1 MQSERLLSHISLT
14 CGFTIYM
21 YFQSPQLCRNKRRF
35 VFFKKLLCQKS
46 SLITAFSCT
55 FLRIYWIRINWVS
68 EVEAPEYPAIA
79 ATFGNFP
86 LESLISQLRLDLNW
100 KAPSK
105 ITSRGSHLRS
115 EIKGNE
121 KKAQFQL

>member
-1 MQSERLLSHISLT
+1 M
-14 CGFTIYM
+14 
-21 YFQSPQLCRNKRRF
+21 
-35 VFFKKLLCQKS
+35 
-46 SLITAFSCT
+46 
-55 FLRIYWIRINWVS
+55 
-68 EVEAPEYPAIA
+68 EAPEYPAIA

-121 KKAQFQL
+121 KRAQFQL

>member
-1 MQSERLLSHISLT
+1 MSDI
-14 CGFTIYM
+14 
-21 YFQSPQLCRNKRRF
+21 K
-35 VFFKKLLCQKS
+35 
-46 SLITAFSCT
+46 
-55 FLRIYWIRINWVS
+55 
-68 EVEAPEYPAIA
+68 APEYPAIA

-105 ITSRGSHLRS
+105 ITSRGPHLRS

-121 KKAQFQL
+121 KRAQFQLPCKDGKQQRRQRQEQEKLVRQQHEQRYP